1 MQTQHGKE
9 AVGRWHWEA
18 TAPGGEPHT
27 YRMSFPTVEAPRN
40 CPVEGC
46 PGQAAMRTT
55 MGVHFFHQHLRDT
68 VIILEEG
75 NLPHPRCPRCDMIV
89 PWRALNRK
97 HLAKAQCA
105 KGVEGKRI
113 QMAEENLR
121 ESLERDFQAYM
132 EPLETVI
139 LFKYMGQVM
148 TTGGYDWPEVAGN
161 LRKARKI

>member
-1 MQTQHGKE
+1 M
-9 AVGRWHWEA
+9 
-18 TAPGGEPHT
+18 
-27 YRMSFPTVEAPRN
+27 
-40 CPVEGC
+40 
-46 PGQAAMRTT
+46 
-55 MGVHFFHQHLRDT
+55 
-68 VIILEEG
+68 
-75 NLPHPRCPRCDMIV
+75 
-89 PWRALNRK
+89 
-97 HLAKAQCA
+97 
-105 KGVEGKRI
+105 EGKRI